1 MYWKLGAR
9 FLIALFAVSF
19 AAGLLAMIAQ
29 RNKHLQ
35 TISFSYPAEMN
46 NLSAEEINRRT
57 LQLAATVATSEK

>member
-9 FLIALFAVSF
+9 FLIALVAVSF
-19 AAGLLAMIAQ
+19 AAGLLATIAQ

-35 TISFSYPAEMN
+35 AISSYPAEMN

-57 LQLAATVATSEK
+57 LQLAATVATSQK